1 VASVTGLG
9 LTCGN
14 PQTLGGGGGGA
25 GAGETPSATR
35 TTAFAGWAAPAET
48 LLGPT
53 KQQVSVAAA
62 KITVSTP
69 NNALFE
75 RFMELLL
82 PGELAPIKPLA
93 AKACW

>member
-1 VASVTGLG
+1 
-9 LTCGN
+9 
-14 PQTLGGGGGGA
+14 
-25 GAGETPSATR
+25 
-35 TTAFAGWAAPAET
+35 